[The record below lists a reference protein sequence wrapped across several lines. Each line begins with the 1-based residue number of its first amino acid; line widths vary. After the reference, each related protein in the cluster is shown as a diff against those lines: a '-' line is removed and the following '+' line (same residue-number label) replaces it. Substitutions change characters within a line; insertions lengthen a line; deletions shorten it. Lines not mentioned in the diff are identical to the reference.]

1 MSKIWKVE
9 IMYSDY
15 ESSQI
20 LTIGLFTDKD
30 KAEEVARK
38 WEVFHITYSNL
49 LEVPDNWDPAS
60 DEWYV
65 EYNANEY
72 RDQDCFEWKDS
83 HQYQVLSM
91 KYDKVKEFDEV
102 IITEFELDKDMF
114 YSQINDSSIRATEP
128 FKQIVK
134 EFERDYK
141 LNYIL

>member
-20 LTIGLFTDKD
+20 LTIGLFTDES

-38 WEVFHITYSNL
+38 WEVFHTTYSKL
-49 LEVPDNWDPAS
+49 LEVPDNWDPTS
-60 DEWYV
+60 DEWYSY
-65 EYNANEY
+65 YNDLE
-72 RDQDCFEWKDS
+72 FEWKDS
-83 HQYQVLSM
+83 HQYQVLSD
-91 KYDKVKEFDEV
+91 KYEKIEEFDEV
-102 IITEFELDKDMF
+102 IITEFELDEDMF
-114 YSQINDSSIRATEP
+114 SSQINDLSIRATEP

-141 LNYIL
+141 LNHLLK

>member
-15 ESSQI
+15 ESSQL
-20 LTIGLFTDKD
+20 LTIGLFTDES

-38 WEVFHITYSNL
+38 WEVFHTTYSKL
-49 LEVPDNWDPAS
+49 LEVPDNWDPTS
-60 DEWYV
+60 DEWYSY
-65 EYNANEY
+65 YNDLE
-72 RDQDCFEWKDS
+72 FEWKDS
-83 HQYQVLSM
+83 HQYQVLSD
-91 KYDKVKEFDEV
+91 KYEKIEEFDEV

-114 YSQINDSSIRATEP
+114 YSQINDLSIRATEP

-141 LNYIL
+141 LNHLLK

>member
-15 ESSQI
+15 ECSQI
-20 LTIGLFTDKD
+20 LTIGLFTDES

-38 WEVFHITYSNL
+38 WELFHTTYSKL
-49 LEVPDNWDPAS
+49 LEVPDNWDPTS
-60 DEWYV
+60 DEWYDYSNSD
-65 EYNANEY
+65 EYT
-72 RDQDCFEWKDS
+72 FEWEDS

-141 LNYIL
+141 LNSIL

>member
-9 IMYSDY
+9 VMYSDY

-20 LTIGLFTDKD
+20 LTIGLFTDES

-38 WEVFHITYSNL
+38 WEVFHTTYSKI
-49 LEVPDNWDPAS
+49 LEVPDNWDPTS
-60 DEWYV
+60 DEWYDYSNSD
-65 EYNANEY
+65 EYT
-72 RDQDCFEWKDS
+72 FEWEDS

-91 KYDKVKEFDEV
+91 KYDKVKEFEQV

-114 YSQINDSSIRATEP
+114 SSQINDLSIRANEP

-141 LNYIL
+141 LNNLLK

>member
-20 LTIGLFTDKD
+20 ITIGLFTDED
-30 KAEEVARK
+30 KAEEVGKK
-38 WEVFHITYSNL
+38 WETFHNTYTKL
-49 LEVPDNWDPAS
+49 LDVPPDGWDPTC
-60 DEWYV
+60 DEWYSY
-65 EYNANEY
+65 YNDLE
-72 RDQDCFEWKDS
+72 FEWKDS
-83 HQYQVLSM
+83 HQYQVLSD
-91 KYDKVKEFDEV
+91 KYEKIEEFDEV

-141 LNYIL
+141 LNNLLK

>member
-9 IMYSDY
+9 VMYSDY

-20 LTIGLFTDKD
+20 LTIGLFTDES

-38 WEVFHITYSNL
+38 WEVFHTTYSKL
-49 LEVPDNWDPAS
+49 LEVPDNWDPTS
-60 DEWYV
+60 DEWYSSNSD
-65 EYNANEY
+65 EYT
-72 RDQDCFEWKDS
+72 FEWEDS
-83 HQYQVLSM
+83 HQYQILSM
-91 KYDKVKEFDEV
+91 KYDKVKEFEQV

-114 YSQINDSSIRATEP
+114 SSQINDLSIRATEP

-141 LNYIL
+141 LNNLLK

>member
-15 ESSQI
+15 ECSQL
-20 LTIGLFTDKD
+20 LTIGLFTDKVV
-30 KAEEVARK
+30 AEEVARK
-38 WEVFHITYSNL
+38 WEVFHTTYSKL
-49 LEVPDNWDPAS
+49 LEVPDNWDPTS
-60 DEWYV
+60 DEWYSSNSD
-65 EYNANEY
+65 EYT
-72 RDQDCFEWKDS
+72 FEWEDS
-83 HQYQVLSM
+83 HQYQILSM

-114 YSQINDSSIRATEP
+114 YKQINDYSIRATES

-141 LNYIL
+141 LNNLLK

>member
-9 IMYSDY
+9 VMYSDY
-15 ESSQI
+15 ESSQL
-20 LTIGLFTDKD
+20 LTIGLFTDKVV
-30 KAEEVARK
+30 AEEVARK
-38 WEVFHITYSNL
+38 WEVFHTTYSKI
-49 LEVPDNWDPAS
+49 LEVPDNWDPTS
-60 DEWYV
+60 DEWYDYSNSG
-65 EYNANEY
+65 EYT
-72 RDQDCFEWKDS
+72 FEWEDS

-141 LNYIL
+141 LNNLLK